1 MVKVDGARPRVRRE
15 LYSPFLAYGF
25 RIVMLVGSRVSLR
38 LLWDIG
44 TGSVHDAGFKH
55 STEGLRTQG
64 IGREDWGF

>member
-1 MVKVDGARPRVRRE
+1 
-15 LYSPFLAYGF
+15 
-25 RIVMLVGSRVSLR
+25 MLLGSRVSLR

>member
-1 MVKVDGARPRVRRE
+1 
-15 LYSPFLAYGF
+15 
-25 RIVMLVGSRVSLR
+25 MLVGSRVSLR